1 MTSEE
6 DNDDKE
12 VYRTESDYL
21 VKNGIVATWVN
32 PEDGKEYEVG
42 EIIPFKSTT
51 NGTYVMKKWS
61 KYIAKYVVVEFGPI
75 REAGGFLGGH
85 ECYHRWEMLLATIA
99 SRLSRL
105 TLSQVTYPV
114 ERKSVSTLRFA
125 G

>member
-21 VKNGIVATWVN
+21 VKNGIVQPTWVN

-42 EIIPFKSTT
+42 EIIPFRVTDS
-51 NGTYVMKKWS
+51 GTYVCEE
-61 KYIAKYVVVEFGPI
+61 VVQVHCQVCGAEFIGPI

-85 ECYHRWEMLLATIA
+85 ECYHRWEMLLATMPPA
-99 SRLSRL
+99 
-105 TLSQVTYPV
+105 
-114 ERKSVSTLRFA
+114 
-125 G
+125 